1 VFKPS
6 SIKRVRK
13 ISDQQTHDQPKNLKT
28 ENQILVVD
36 LDGTLIR
43 SDMLLETFWSSF
55 SIDWRAPFL
64 AIWSLANGRAALKKR
79 LAELSCI
86 DVKLLPYNKE
96 VLSYIECW
104 RSRGG
109 KTALVTASD
118 QVLADQIAN
127 YLDVFNEAHGS
138 NGTINLKGSEKAK
151 FLAERFQDADLA
163 YIGDSMADVSIWKR
177 TSKSIT
183 VNAGPKLRKKV
194 EALGTNFEHLTTQ
207 APSIRTYFAALR
219 PHQWLKNV
227 LVFLPMLAAHA
238 FTGTTIAESSL
249 AFVSFCLVASSV
261 YVLNDL
267 LDLTPDRLH
276 TRKCDRPFASGSVPI
291 SHGTLMVPLLFFLG
305 LIIALFL
312 EQSFLLAMI
321 GYFVITTA
329 YSLYLK
335 RHSIIDICALASLY
349 ALRILAGGLATGIS
363 ISVWLLAFSIFFFF
377 ALAAIKRQAELVD
390 AAASNAG
397 GSVGRGYTVE
407 DLPLVTNIATASGF
421 VSVLV
426 FALYVNSP
434 DVLIVYSNPYALWG
448 ICLVLLYWICR
459 MLMVTHRGNMHD
471 DPIVYAAK
479 DPVSWSCFF
488 LVLTFAIVG
497 I

>member
-1 VFKPS
+1 MDIWALVNGRSALKERLAKPS
-6 SIKRVRK
+6 S
-13 ISDQQTHDQPKNLKT
+13 
-28 ENQILVVD
+28 
-36 LDGTLIR
+36 
-43 SDMLLETFWSSF
+43 
-55 SIDWRAPFL
+55 
-64 AIWSLANGRAALKKR
+64 
-79 LAELSCI
+79 I
-86 DVKLLPYNKE
+86 DVKLLPYNEE
-96 VLSYIECW
+96 VLSYIEGW
-104 RSRGG
+104 RSDGG
-109 KTALVTASD
+109 KTALVTASN
-118 QVLADQIAN
+118 QMVADQIAS
-127 YLDVFNEAHGS
+127 YLDVFDEAHGS
-138 NGTINLKGSEKAK
+138 NGTKNLKGSKKAE
-151 FLAERFQDADLA
+151 FLAEHFQDADLA
-163 YIGDSMADVSIWKR
+163 YIGYSIADVNIWKQ

-183 VNAGPKLRKKV
+183 VNAGPKLRQKV
-194 EALGTNFEHLTTQ
+194 EALGTSFEHLSAHTPL
-207 APSIRTYFAALR
+207 ARSYFSALR
-219 PHQWLKNV
+219 PHQWLKNI

-238 FTGTTIAESSL
+238 FNGTTMVESIL

-267 LDLTPDRLH
+267 LDLTSDRLH
-276 TRKCDRPFASGSVPI
+276 ARKCSRPFASGNVPL
-291 SHGTLMVPLLFFLG
+291 SHGTLMVPLLLFLG
-305 LIIALFL
+305 MTIALFL
-312 EQSFLLAMI
+312 EQNFLLAI
-321 GYFVITTA
+321 VGYFVITTA

-349 ALRILAGGLATGIS
+349 ALRILAGSLATGIS

-377 ALAAIKRQAELVD
+377 SLAAIKRQAELVD

-426 FALYVNSP
+426 FALYINSP

-479 DPVSWSCFF
+479 DSVSWSCFF
-488 LVLTFAIVG
+488 LVLSFAIVG